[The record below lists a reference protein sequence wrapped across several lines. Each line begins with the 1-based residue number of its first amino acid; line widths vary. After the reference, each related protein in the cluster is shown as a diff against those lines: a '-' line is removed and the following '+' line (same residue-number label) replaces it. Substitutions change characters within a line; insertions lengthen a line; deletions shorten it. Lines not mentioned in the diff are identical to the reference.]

1 MLQATR
7 ILNMIFP
14 EVLEI
19 HKWVKRKRSRLTDI
33 VMKDLSASMKR
44 LKKATGLADVG
55 DSFRSQSRGSI
66 LRASCSGL
74 VQ

>member
-1 MLQATR
+1 VGKEK
-7 ILNMIFP
+7 
-14 EVLEI
+14 EVEI
-19 HKWVKRKRSRLTDI
+19 DRYCDERFVSFDE
-33 VMKDLSASMKR
+33 AFE
-44 LKKATGLADVG
+44 KKVTGLADVG